1 MYKYKIFDV
10 VCATSETDGSAL
22 SGLVVGM
29 SESHGSKTYEVASL
43 PRGDKI
49 FIKESNID
57 HAKSKFIS
65 SANSQSDDVPSENHQ
80 DALISKLESYID
92 SIKYRRTGLVGL
104 MSKKK
109 LVVDPNVT
117 TIEKVI
123 NNIIRNLKEIAPEK
137 KLLAHETTQLLD
149 NAVRLVDDIESS
161 SGRLYMSGPLHII
174 YAQEIKYSLDKKLAI
189 ANTSASRIQRSIRE
203 SRGRS
208 SYDFMTGFGYI
219 WNNET
224 LNRRFFDGAHGL
236 EYIKQ
241 LSKANVRTLKD
252 ELIRTSKQQVTNDG
266 NPHTTRFKQSLS
278 PYESEFL
285 TKFLESNFAISH
297 YTDQPDVIKSSGK
310 ILSKV
315 QLKAILPPGFKNNT
329 PEADMKTLGNH
340 DMVFF
345 RFEAGDH
352 VVTGTRYGD
361 HGFIY
366 DINDT
371 SLMQNGWVSLQ
382 DQLEPYFLANV
393 DGHDVQRDIVW
404 RHRVL
409 RTSKRWDPDVHGT
422 APGPNIDYTGR
433 FQYGIWKVY
442 PLSNQTVLHNTL
454 EEIFY
459 GPDILWG
466 IGLSMIREMRRL
478 NCQPYIEEI
487 LGKMTPDRIGLLLS
501 RIFRVEAKIPKA
513 FYIKNEERIQSSS
526 PQKSAPKYSQYL
538 RTAEGNSRLNEV
550 GTAKTLYSD
559 QHHLPL
565 EKMRSITHYDVET
578 QLRRLSVS
586 EPHVQVSPSLE
597 IDLNNS
603 ARTQGLLKGI
613 LNNRTPGVYRMLIPV
628 YFLSPSQLAGLYIRF
643 GSNTSATNVFF
654 IDPAKAWDL
663 SSRTPHLYQWILSGA
678 DGLLGTV
685 NYSNIK
691 TGFHDVSKRQDYT
704 YGWAVMC
711 TLMYCLKHDAAPQRD
726 GDGSIELKDI
736 LDLMKES

>member
-1 MYKYKIFDV
+1 
-10 VCATSETDGSAL
+10 
-22 SGLVVGM
+22 
-29 SESHGSKTYEVASL
+29 
-43 PRGDKI
+43 
-49 FIKESNID
+49 
-57 HAKSKFIS
+57 
-65 SANSQSDDVPSENHQ
+65 
-80 DALISKLESYID
+80 
-92 SIKYRRTGLVGL
+92 
-104 MSKKK
+104 
-109 LVVDPNVT
+109 VVDPNVT

-123 NNIIRNLKEIAPEK
+123 NNIIRNIKERAPETA
-137 KLLAHETTQLLD
+137 LSTHQTTQLLD
-149 NAVRLVDDIESS
+149 NAVRIVDDIESS
-161 SGRLYMSGPLHII
+161 SGKLYMSGPLHII
-174 YAQEIKYSLDKKLAI
+174 YAQEIKYSLDRKVAT
-189 ANTSASRIQRSIRE
+189 ADASASRIQRSIRE

-224 LNRRFFDGAHGL
+224 LNRRYFEGAHGL

-252 ELIRTSKQQVTNDG
+252 ELIRTSKQQVTNES

-278 PYESEFL
+278 SYESQFL
-285 TKFLESNFAISH
+285 TKFLESNFVISH

-329 PEADMKTLGNH
+329 PDADMNTLGNH

-352 VVTGTRYGD
+352 VVTGTRYGG

-366 DINDT
+366 DINET

-393 DGHDVQRDIVW
+393 NGHDVQRDIVW
-404 RHRVL
+404 RDRIL
-409 RTSKRWDPDVHGT
+409 RTSKRWDPSVHGT

-433 FQYGIWKVY
+433 FEYGIWKIY

-466 IGLSMIREMRRL
+466 IGLSMVREMRRL
-478 NCQPYIEEI
+478 NCQPYLEEI

-513 FYIKNEERIQSSS
+513 FYIKNEERIQSNS
-526 PQKSAPKYSQYL
+526 PQKSAPKYSHYL
-538 RTAEGNSRLNEV
+538 RSEEGSMRLSD
-550 GTAKTLYSD
+550 GGMAKTLYSD

-565 EKMRSITHYDVET
+565 EKMRSITHYDIET

-597 IDLNNS
+597 IDLKNPT
-603 ARTQGLLKGI
+603 RTQGLLRGI
-613 LNNRTPGVYRMLIPV
+613 LNDRTPGVNRMLIPA

-643 GSNTSATNVFF
+643 GSNASATNVFF

-663 SSRTPHLYQWILSGA
+663 TSRTPALYQWIMKGA

-691 TGFHDVSKRQDYT
+691 TGFHDVSKRQEYT

-711 TLMYCLKHDAAPQRD
+711 TLMYCLKHDAAPQRE
-726 GDGSIELKDI
+726 GDGSIELDDI
-736 LDLMKES
+736 LKLIKAS

>member
-1 MYKYKIFDV
+1 MYRYKLFDF
-10 VCATSETDGSAL
+10 VCATSETDGSTL

-29 SESHGSKTYEVASL
+29 SELRGSKTYEVATL
-43 PRGDKI
+43 PRGEKI
-49 FIKESNID
+49 FIKEASID
-57 HAKSKFIS
+57 HVKSKFIGA
-65 SANSQSDDVPSENHQ
+65 ANSPDDNSSENHNV
-80 DALISKLESYID
+80 ALISKLESYID
-92 SIKYRRTGLVGL
+92 SIKYKRTGLVGL
-104 MSKKK
+104 LSKKK
-109 LVVDPNVT
+109 LVDDPNVT
-117 TIEKVI
+117 DIETFI
-123 NNIIRNLKEIAPEK
+123 NNIVRKLKEIAPER
-137 KLLAHETTQLLD
+137 KLSIDETIQLLYA
-149 NAVRLVDDIESS
+149 AVKLVDSIESS
-161 SGRLYMSGPLHII
+161 SRKLYMSGPLHII
-174 YAQEIKYSLDKKLAI
+174 YAQEIKYSLHRKLAT
-189 ANTSASRIQRSIRE
+189 ADASASRIQRRIRE
-203 SRGRS
+203 NRGHS

-224 LNRRFFDGAHGL
+224 LNRGYFSGAHGL

-252 ELIRTSKQQVTNDG
+252 ELIRTSRQQVTNEG
-266 NPHTTRFKQSLS
+266 NPHTTRLKQSLS
-278 PYESEFL
+278 PYESQFL
-285 TKFLESNFAISH
+285 TKFLESNFVISH
-297 YTDQPDVIKSSGK
+297 YTDLPDAIKSSGK

-315 QLKAILPPGFKNNT
+315 QLKAILPPGFTNNT
-329 PEADMKTLGNH
+329 PDADMNTLGNH

-352 VVTGTRYGD
+352 VVTGTRYGG

-366 DINDT
+366 DINET

-404 RHRVL
+404 RNRVL
-409 RTSKRWDPDVHGT
+409 RTSKRWDPDVHGA

-433 FQYGIWKVY
+433 FQYGIWKIY

-459 GPDILWG
+459 GPDILMG
-466 IGLSMIREMRRL
+466 IGLSMVREMRRL
-478 NCQPYIEEI
+478 NCQPYIEEV

-513 FYIKNEERIQSSS
+513 FYIKNEERIPSNS
-526 PQKSAPKYSQYL
+526 PQKSAPKYSHYL
-538 RTAEGNSRLNEV
+538 RSAEGEVRINED
-550 GTAKTLYSD
+550 GSAKTLYSD

-565 EKMRSITHYDVET
+565 KNMRSITHYDIET

-597 IDLNNS
+597 IDLKNPV
-603 ARTQGLLKGI
+603 RTKELLIGI
-613 LNNRTPGVYRMLIPV
+613 LNNRTPGINRMLIPA

-643 GSNTSATNVFF
+643 GSNDSATNVFF
-654 IDPAKAWDL
+654 IDPARAWDL
-663 SSRTPHLYQWILSGA
+663 SSRIPALYQWIMNGA

-691 TGFHDVSKRQDYT
+691 TGFHDVNKRQEYT
-704 YGWAVMC
+704 HGWAVLC

-736 LDLMKES
+736 LALMKQS